1 MHGTTF
7 GGGPLACAVAI
18 EFLRELN
25 KLLDHVG
32 EVGGYFCAQLEWL
45 KAKHSRIRE
54 VRGMGL
60 MLAMELDS
68 SDKAKAV
75 ASTLLKK
82 RILINRTHET
92 VLRFLPPYI
101 IQEKHVDEV
110 IRALDSALTSDATK
124 RQRLPAIIRAHKSKR
139 KESQ

>member
-1 MHGTTF
+1 
-7 GGGPLACAVAI
+7 
-18 EFLRELN
+18 
-25 KLLDHVG
+25 
-32 EVGGYFCAQLEWL
+32 
-45 KAKHSRIRE
+45 
-54 VRGMGL
+54 MGL

-75 ASTLLKK
+75 VSTLLKK

-101 IQEKHVDEV
+101 IREKHVDEV
-110 IRALDSALTSDATK
+110 IRALDSALTSEAMK
-124 RQRLPAIIRAHKSKR
+124 RQRMPPAIRAHKPKL

>member
-1 MHGTTF
+1 M
-7 GGGPLACAVAI
+7 
-18 EFLRELN
+18 N

-32 EVGGYFCAQLEWL
+32 EVGGYFRAQLEWL
-45 KAKHSRIRE
+45 KAKHSCIRE

-60 MLAMELDS
+60 MLAVELDS
-68 SDKAKAV
+68 SDTAKAV
-75 ASTLLKK
+75 ASILLKK

-124 RQRLPAIIRAHKSKR
+124 RQRLPAVIRAHKPTL

>member
-1 MHGTTF
+1 
-7 GGGPLACAVAI
+7 
-18 EFLRELN
+18 
-25 KLLDHVG
+25 
-32 EVGGYFCAQLEWL
+32 
-45 KAKHSRIRE
+45 
-54 VRGMGL
+54 MGL

-68 SDKAKAV
+68 ADTAKAV
-75 ASTLLKK
+75 VSTLLQN

-124 RQRLPAIIRAHKSKR
+124 ARQSAAPAEIRAQATTTEGVKS
-139 KESQ
+139 E